1 MLVPIGYKI
10 RRVREFRNLSQ
21 QYVADK
27 LSVSQSTYS
36 DMENGKIAVSEEKLA
51 MIANVLD
58 VSVDVINEY
67 NDQVVFNSC
76 TQSGYINTNN
86 INPIDKIEEIYKQII
101 EVHEKRITDLL
112 AVIEAKDKLI
122 AALEKKD

>member
-1 MLVPIGYKI
+1 MLVPLGYKI
-10 RRVREFRNLSQ
+10 RRVREFKNLSQ

-86 INPIDKIEEIYKQII
+86 INPIDKIEEVYKQIL

-122 AALEKKD
+122 ATLEKKN

>member
-1 MLVPIGYKI
+1 MTLKK
-10 RRVREFRNLSQ
+10 
-21 QYVADK
+21 VADK

-67 NDQVVFNSC
+67 NDQVFFNSC
-76 TQSGYINTNN
+76 TQSGYIDTNN

-122 AALEKKD
+122 ATLEKKG

>member
-1 MLVPIGYKI
+1 MLVPLGYKI

-51 MIANVLD
+51 IIANVLD

-86 INPIDKIEEIYKQII
+86 INPIDKIEEVYKQIL

-122 AALEKKD
+122 ATLEKKG

>member
-1 MLVPIGYKI
+1 MLVQLGYKI
-10 RRVREFRNLSQ
+10 RRVREFKNLSQ

-36 DMENGKIAVSEEKLA
+36 DMENGKITVSDEKLA

-76 TQSGYINTNN
+76 TQSGYFNTNN
-86 INPIDKIEEIYKQII
+86 INPIDKIEEIYKQLI
-101 EVHEKRITDLL
+101 EVHEKRITELL

-122 AALEKKD
+122 ASLEKKN

>member
-1 MLVPIGYKI
+1 MLVPLGYKI
-10 RRVREFRNLSQ
+10 RRVREFKNLSQ

-36 DMENGKIAVSEEKLA
+36 DMENGKITVSDEKLA

-86 INPIDKIEEIYKQII
+86 INPIDKIEEIYKQLI
-101 EVHEKRITDLL
+101 EVHEKRITELL

-122 AALEKKD
+122 ASLEKKN

>member
-10 RRVREFRNLSQ
+10 RRVREFKNLSQ

-86 INPIDKIEEIYKQII
+86 INPIDKIEEVYKQIL

-122 AALEKKD
+122 ATLEKKN

>member
-1 MLVPIGYKI
+1 MLVPLGYKI
-10 RRVREFRNLSQ
+10 RRVREFKNLSQ

-67 NDQVVFNSC
+67 NDQV
-76 TQSGYINTNN
+76 
-86 INPIDKIEEIYKQII
+86 
-101 EVHEKRITDLL
+101 
-112 AVIEAKDKLI
+112 
-122 AALEKKD
+122 

>member
-1 MLVPIGYKI
+1 MLVQLGYKI
-10 RRVREFRNLSQ
+10 RRVREFKNLSQ

-76 TQSGYINTNN
+76 TQSGYFNTNN
-86 INPIDKIEEIYKQII
+86 INPIDKIEEIYKQLI
-101 EVHEKRITDLL
+101 EVHEKRITELL

-122 AALEKKD
+122 ASLEKKN

>member
-10 RRVREFRNLSQ
+10 RRVREFKNLSQ

-36 DMENGKIAVSEEKLA
+36 DMENGKIIVSEEKLA

-76 TQSGYINTNN
+76 TQS
-86 INPIDKIEEIYKQII
+86 IYQHKQ
-101 EVHEKRITDLL
+101 H
-112 AVIEAKDKLI
+112 
-122 AALEKKD
+122 

>member
-1 MLVPIGYKI
+1 MTVPIGYKI
-10 RRVREFRNLSQ
+10 RRVREFKNLSQ
-21 QYVADK
+21 QYVADN

-36 DMENGKIAVSEEKLA
+36 DMENGKIIVTEEKLA
-51 MIANVLD
+51 IIASILD
-58 VSVDVINEY
+58 VSVDIIKEY

-122 AALEKKD
+122 AKLEKKD

>member
-1 MLVPIGYKI
+1 MSVPLGYKI
-10 RRVREFRNLSQ
+10 RRVREFKNLSQ
-21 QYVADK
+21 QYVADE

-36 DMENGKIAVSEEKLA
+36 DMENGKTIVTEEKLA
-51 MIANVLD
+51 MIASVLD
-58 VSVDVINEY
+58 VSVDIIKDY
-67 NDQVVFNSC
+67 NDQVVFTSC

-122 AALEKKD
+122 ATLEKKG

>member
-10 RRVREFRNLSQ
+10 RRVREFKNLSQ

-36 DMENGKIAVSEEKLA
+36 DMENGKIIVSEEKLA

-86 INPIDKIEEIYKQII
+86 INPIDKIEEIYKQLI
-101 EVHEKRITDLL
+101 EVHEKRITELL

-122 AALEKKD
+122 ASLEKKG

>member
-1 MLVPIGYKI
+1 MTVPIGYKI
-10 RRVREFRNLSQ
+10 RRVREFKNLSQ
-21 QYVADK
+21 QYVADN

-76 TQSGYINTNN
+76 TQSGYFNTNN
-86 INPIDKIEEIYKQII
+86 INPIDKIEEIYKQLI
-101 EVHEKRITDLL
+101 EVHEKRITELL

-122 AALEKKD
+122 ASLEKKN

>member
-1 MLVPIGYKI
+1 MLVPLGYRI
-10 RRVREFRNLSQ
+10 RRVREFKNLSQ

-86 INPIDKIEEIYKQII
+86 INPIDKIEEIYKQLI
-101 EVHEKRITDLL
+101 EVHEKRITELL
-112 AVIEAKDKLI
+112 GVIEAKDKLI
-122 AALEKKD
+122 ASLEKKG

>member
-1 MLVPIGYKI
+1 MSVPLGYKI
-10 RRVREFRNLSQ
+10 RRVREFKNLSQ
-21 QYVADK
+21 QYVADE

-51 MIANVLD
+51 MIASVLD
-58 VSVDVINEY
+58 VSVDIIKEY

-86 INPIDKIEEIYKQII
+86 INPIDKIDELYKKII

-122 AALEKKD
+122 ATLEKKN